1 MYTINILY
9 YIESNFDNVKYNE
22 IFISHEFIKR
32 IYKVYI
38 LLNNRTIIN
47 YI

>member
-1 MYTINILY
+1 MAIMCTINILY

-22 IFISHEFIKR
+22 IFISHEFIK
-32 IYKVYI
+32 YI
-38 LLNNRTIIN
+38 LLNNKTIIN